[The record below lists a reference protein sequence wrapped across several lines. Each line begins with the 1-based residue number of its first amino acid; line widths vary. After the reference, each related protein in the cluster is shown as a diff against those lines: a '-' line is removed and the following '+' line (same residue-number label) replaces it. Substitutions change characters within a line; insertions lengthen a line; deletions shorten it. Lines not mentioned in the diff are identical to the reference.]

1 MSPRQPVCRAI
12 EPDLMSVAAGEAGSA
27 AAGRVEVHVGSCRPC
42 RDELACYRTLER
54 LIDSLRRAPL
64 ADDNAT
70 LAHARLAARLSDLRS
85 GIPRRRK
92 PRTSGP
98 PAA

>member
-1 MSPRQPVCRAI
+1 MSPRELVCRAI
-12 EPDLMSVAAGEAGSA
+12 EPDLMSVAAGEAGPA
-27 AAGRVEVHVGSCRPC
+27 AAERVDAHAGSCRPC

-85 GIPRRRK
+85 HVPRRRK
-92 PRTSGP
+92 PRTSGL